1 MAPPPPINLKQ
12 PSGSTS
18 QTLTSAAAAA
28 ATATSAQDA
37 RLLVRETL
45 RISAGLASAPPDSAV
60 PSVSF
65 VADTGSEIRKLRLV
79 EDEFVASS
87 LRLICCEE
95 VDGRRWKYVAESDAS
110 TGKLKKNSFRALSLQ
125 TPQTPVD
132 VSFVF
137 FYSFFEIRLFSR
149 FWFVRP
155 FFFFF
160 LQCLGILRFA
170 VGL

>member
-1 MAPPPPINLKQ
+1 MAPPINLKQ
-12 PSGSTS
+12 SSGSTT
-18 QTLTSAAAAA
+18 QTLKST

-60 PSVSF
+60 PSLSS
-65 VADTGSEIRKLRLV
+65 ASGGGSENRKLGLA
-79 EDEFVASS
+79 EDEFVGSS

-125 TPQTPVD
+125 TPQAPAD
-132 VSFVF
+132 VSFVLF
-137 FYSFFEIRLFSR
+137 FQ
-149 FWFVRP
+149 
-155 FFFFF
+155 FF
-160 LQCLGILRFA
+160 L
-170 VGL
+170 